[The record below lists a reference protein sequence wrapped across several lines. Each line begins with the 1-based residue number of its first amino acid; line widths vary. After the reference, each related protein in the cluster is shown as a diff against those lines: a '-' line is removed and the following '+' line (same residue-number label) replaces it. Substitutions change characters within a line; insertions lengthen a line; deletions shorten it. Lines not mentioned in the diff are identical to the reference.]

1 VPDERCFHLLR
12 LGRPHRCD
20 FSLTI
25 ANDTPIFAR
34 NRRYKGD
41 GEAARQARISKAPE
55 DFAFFSPVQI
65 IQGEG
70 QRGFQQHG
78 FVVDRGAGQLQF
90 VEFAVEAL
98 DDVQG

>member
-1 VPDERCFHLLR
+1 MTQ
-12 LGRPHRCD
+12 
-20 FSLTI
+20 TI
-25 ANDTPIFAR
+25 ASDNPIAAG
-34 NRRYKGD
+34 NRRCQTD

-55 DFAFFSPVQI
+55 DVAFFSPVQI

-78 FVVDRGAGQLQF
+78 FVVDRGAGQLEF